1 MMKSNVAWYNESILQ
16 VNGTPFTADRKT
28 MMIPKTDWQEE
39 LRHSIRNIE
48 QLKEYLQLSRRQEFQ
63 LRQVVQRH
71 PMMITRYYASLI
83 DWTDLSDPLMR
94 MALPNTG
101 EMDLSGSYDT
111 SGESLSTKMPG
122 LQHKY
127 RETALILATNKCPL
141 YCRYCFR
148 KRLVGLPTEE
158 VLQRFS
164 DAARYIDN
172 HSEITNVLISGGDPL
187 MLRTSTIEKFLNR
200 LLRIPHLAFV
210 RIGTRSPVTFPDRI
224 LKDSG
229 LVELLRKHSSKWKRL
244 YVVTQYN
251 HPAEITERSSAA
263 VNKLIGAGATVI
275 NQTVLLR
282 GVNDNPNVMVD
293 LLRTLTRIGVH
304 PYYVFQCRPVKR
316 VKKQF
321 QIPIEEGY
329 RIIERVKSMLEG
341 PSKRFRYVMSHR
353 NGKIE
358 ILGIMD
364 GEVYFK
370 YHQARDPKNTGRFFK
385 RKLLPGA
392 SWLEDLKRPS
402 VPSD

>member
-1 MMKSNVAWYNESILQ
+1 MFKGS
-16 VNGTPFTADRKT
+16 GTPAAAGWTAK
-28 MMIPKTDWQEE
+28 MIPNMDWQEE
-39 LRHSIRNIE
+39 LRRSIRSIE
-48 QLKEYLQLSRRQEFQ
+48 QLRDYMQLSRRQELQ
-63 LRQVVQRH
+63 MRQVVQRH

-83 DWTDLSDPLMR
+83 DWKNPSDPLMR
-94 MALPNTG
+94 IALPDAG
-101 EMDLSGSYDT
+101 EMDISGSYDT

-148 KRLVGLPTEE
+148 KRMVGLPTSE

-164 DAARYIDN
+164 DAARYIEE

-187 MLRTSTIEKFLNR
+187 MLRTPTIEKFLDR
-200 LLRIPHLAFV
+200 LLKIRHLAFV

-224 LKDSG
+224 LKDGS
-229 LVELLRKHSSKWKRL
+229 LVELLRRHSSKWKRL

-263 VNKLIGAGATVI
+263 VNKLLGAGAAVI

-282 GVNDNPNVMVD
+282 GVNDHPDTMVD

-316 VKKQF
+316 VKKRF

-358 ILGIMD
+358 ILGIMND
-364 GEVYFK
+364 EVYFK

-392 SWLEDLKRPS
+392 GWLDDLKRTS
-402 VPSD
+402 VTGD